1 MSINFQEI
9 LKELEYRVEH
19 GIIDLTKEEQVTKL
33 AEILRENGVS
43 DANEMAQ
50 KARVYFSYI
59 NEALP
64 KMSAKPKKNPSNGA
78 AAAGQKSPT
87 AKPQSSDSLAAK
99 EAHKLGLVSTGF
111 GRWAKSKGG
120 PTTHMTDQETGK
132 LVPVGVAD
140 EPVGKKGGKTS
151 GGDGE
156 KASAGGKGGAAA
168 EKPKPNI
175 SPVGFRNGAEKRAA
189 ADKKTSS
196 SKEVD
201 VNKGVAVVVPKS
213 RYGTKGSKEVDQ
225 KKAANRLKYLPKSK
239 ITPQQA
245 ALNFKKAYP
254 KAVTTKYQFPK
265 NSDALLKA
273 KLPPAGYEAL
283 KSLMQMSKQGDFEPP
298 ISIVTDQYGA
308 GKISAQTNELAMQAV
323 FCFPATPKGIAAR
336 NEFLNSLVQNADAIE
351 NAGGVPILD
360 KSWIKEM
367 GGAHDAFVTNMNTK
381 FGAGKWDVTGMT
393 WDVRAQQEAL
403 GIDYNSKG
411 DSTDINAQIKVN
423 GKIYNEEISCK
434 KDWAIFLLNAGL
446 GEPSNWYYTLGPQ
459 KEMRAEELQRLSD
472 AKDSRFGKNEKA
484 ELQQLQKQ
492 ALSKAP
498 VSNKELQDAQ
508 MKSAETGCLS
518 IREVPKGEVNSV
530 LKDCMSR
537 KKNDPYYMDKNEA
550 TLAKQVATYLS
561 KTKTVDVNELAN
573 YVGGGSKNFKK
584 AVMVYH
590 KMMGAYQGGDKWLD
604 SHKEITYGFIT
615 QAAKKMATDKN
626 FQGMLL
632 KKLQEAIPVKTMVEG
647 VENMQI
653 DSMYVTQKH
662 MQQMFGTTNWDDVKE
677 FLSIKVTNGVAALT
691 YSAKGNNAKPLKIA
705 NIQMREKG
713 VGYNGSISLECTPAK
728 EFENSC
734 KEIDARINKRK

>member
-33 AEILRENGVS
+33 TQILKENGVS
-43 DANEMAQ
+43 NANEMAQ
-50 KARVYFSYI
+50 KARVYFSYLNEEDIVKNRKSGNIYVVGKMDPKIHDVPTSAEI
-59 NEALP
+59 NKAKKANGGELP
-64 KMSAKPKKNPSNGA
+64 TGETPSKPA
-78 AAAGQKSPT
+78 A
-87 AKPQSSDSLAAK
+87 
-99 EAHKLGLVSTGF
+99 
-111 GRWAKSKGG
+111 
-120 PTTHMTDQETGK
+120 
-132 LVPVGVAD
+132 PVGAQKTAPKAD
-140 EPVGKKGGKTS
+140 IGVS
-151 GGDGE
+151 D
-156 KASAGGKGGAAA
+156 A
-168 EKPKPNI
+168 EKNK
-175 SPVGFRNGAEKRAA
+175 
-189 ADKKTSS
+189 DKKTSS

-201 VNKGVAVVVPKS
+201 VNKGVAVAVPKS

-225 KKAANRLKYLPKSK
+225 QKANNRLKYLPKSK
-239 ITPQQA
+239 ITPEQA

-265 NSDALLKA
+265 ETDALLKA

-283 KSLMQMSKQGDFEPP
+283 KSLLQMSKQGDFDPP
-298 ISIVTDQYGA
+298 ISIITDQYGA
-308 GKISAQTNELAMQAV
+308 GKISAQTNELAMQAA

-336 NEFLNSLVQNADAIE
+336 NEFLNSLAQNADAIE
-351 NAGGVPILD
+351 KAGGVPILD

-381 FGAGKWDVTGMT
+381 FGEGKWDVTGMT

-411 DSTDINAQIKVN
+411 DSTDMNAQIKVN

-446 GEPSNWYYTLGPQ
+446 GEPSNWYYTLG
-459 KEMRAEELQRLSD
+459 EENERRATELAKLAE
-472 AKDSRFGKNEKA
+472 AKDPRFGKK
-484 ELQQLQKQ
+484 ELEELRTLNQK

-508 MKSAETGCLS
+508 MKSAEAGCLS
-518 IREVPKGEVNSV
+518 IREIPSKDVNSV

-537 KKNDPYYMDKNEA
+537 KKNDPYNMDAGEA
-550 TLAKQVATYLS
+550 ALAKQVAQYLS
-561 KTKTVDVNELAN
+561 KTKTVDVNELAKF
-573 YVGGGSKNFKK
+573 VGGGSKNFKK

-590 KMMGAYQGGDKWLD
+590 KMMGVYQGGDKWIEG
-604 SHKEITYGFIT
+604 HRQITYDFIE
-615 QAAKKMATDKN
+615 QSAKKMATNKD
-626 FQGMLL
+626 FQGTLL

-647 VENMQI
+647 IESMQI

-662 MQQMFGTTNWDDVKE
+662 MQEMFGTTNWDDVKE
-677 FLSIKVTNGVAALT
+677 FLSIKVTNGVASLT
-691 YSAKGNNAKPLKIA
+691 YSAKGNNVKPLKIA

-713 VGYNGSISLECTPAK
+713 VGYNGSVALECTPAK
-728 EFENSC
+728 EFEASC

>member
-33 AEILRENGVS
+33 AQILKENGVS

-59 NEALP
+59 NEDDVVKNKKTGNVYVVKNFDSEKHDKPTPAEIEKAKATNGGQLP
-64 KMSAKPKKNPSNGA
+64 SGETPAK
-78 AAAGQKSPT
+78 PT
-87 AKPQSSDSLAAK
+87 AKVGAQKTAPAATIKVSD
-99 EAHKLGLVSTGF
+99 
-111 GRWAKSKGG
+111 
-120 PTTHMTDQETGK
+120 
-132 LVPVGVAD
+132 
-140 EPVGKKGGKTS
+140 
-151 GGDGE
+151 
-156 KASAGGKGGAAA
+156 
-168 EKPKPNI
+168 
-175 SPVGFRNGAEKRAA
+175 AEKRAN
-189 ADKKTSS
+189 DKKTSS

-201 VNKGVAVVVPKS
+201 VNKGVAVAVPKS

-225 KKAANRLKYLPKSK
+225 QKANNRLKYLPKSK
-239 ITPQQA
+239 ITPEQA

-265 NSDALLKA
+265 ETDALLKA

-283 KSLMQMSKQGDFEPP
+283 KSLLQMSKQGDFDPP
-298 ISIVTDQYGA
+298 ISIITDQYGA
-308 GKISAQTNELAMQAV
+308 GKISAQTNELAMQAA

-336 NEFLNSLVQNADAIE
+336 NEFLNSLAQNADAIE
-351 NAGGVPILD
+351 KAGGVPILD

-381 FGAGKWDVTGMT
+381 FGEGKWDVTGMT

-411 DSTDINAQIKVN
+411 DSTDMNAQIKVN

-446 GEPSNWYYTLGPQ
+446 GEPSNWYYTLG
-459 KEMRAEELQRLSD
+459 EENERRATELAKLAE
-472 AKDSRFGKNEKA
+472 AKDPRFGKK
-484 ELQQLQKQ
+484 ELEELRTLNQK

-508 MKSAETGCLS
+508 MKSAEAGCLS
-518 IREVPKGEVNSV
+518 IREIPSKDVNSV

-537 KKNDPYYMDKNEA
+537 KKNDPYNMDAGEA
-550 TLAKQVATYLS
+550 ALAKQVAQYLS
-561 KTKTVDVNELAN
+561 KTKTVDVNELAKF
-573 YVGGGSKNFKK
+573 VGGGSKNFKK

-590 KMMGAYQGGDKWLD
+590 KMMGVYQGGDKWIEG
-604 SHKEITYGFIT
+604 HRQITYDFIE
-615 QAAKKMATDKN
+615 QSAKKMATNKD

-647 VENMQI
+647 IESMQI

-662 MQQMFGTTNWDDVKE
+662 MQEMFGTTNWDDVKE
-677 FLSIKVTNGVAALT
+677 FLSIKVTNGVASLT
-691 YSAKGNNAKPLKIA
+691 YSAKGNNVKPLKIA

-713 VGYNGSISLECTPAK
+713 VGYNGSVALECTPAK
-728 EFENSC
+728 EFEASC